1 MSRRNKLGK
10 IKNLVVISDTHCA
23 SDVALSHGHRL
34 DAGGWYKPSPL
45 QRKLWRLW
53 ENFWDW
59 TYDHLGGEPFVLV
72 HNGDVID
79 GNHHGITA
87 LSTSNLT
94 TQIMI
99 AQDALEPHVSR
110 ARASGG
116 AYYQIRGTEAHVGAS
131 AREEEVL
138 ACLLGAERDPETG
151 TFSRWELYMKFC
163 GELIHFAHHIGTT
176 SSTAYESSAPMRE
189 VVAAFVE
196 SGQWGMRPPSLI
208 VRSHRH
214 RFIKVEPPNCCIVV
228 TPAWQAKTPLVYRI
242 DRMRGPMFGGILIRG
257 GEEGVEVKERIY
269 TLKMT
274 ESVAV

>member
-1 MSRRNKLGK
+1 MSRRNKLGVV
-10 IKNLVVISDTHCA
+10 KNIVCISDTHFA
-23 SDVALSHGHRL
+23 SSVALSNGHDL
-34 DAGGWYKPSPL
+34 DDGGRYVPSKL
-45 QRKLWRLW
+45 QKKLWHLW
-53 ENFWDW
+53 EDFWAW
-59 TYDHLGGEPFVLV
+59 TYAHLKKEPFILV

-79 GNHHGITA
+79 GVHHRITA
-87 LSTSNLT
+87 LSTHNLT
-94 TQIMI
+94 TQSRVAIE
-99 AQDALEPHVSR
+99 ALEPHV
-110 ARASGG
+110 ARAA
-116 AYYQIRGTEAHVGAS
+116 AYYQIRGTEAHVGQS
-131 AREEEVL
+131 AQEEEAI
-138 ACLLGAERDPETG
+138 ACALGAVRDPETG
-151 TFSRWELYMKFC
+151 CYSRWELYMKFC

-189 VVAAFVE
+189 IVAAFVE

-274 ESVAV
+274 ESVTA